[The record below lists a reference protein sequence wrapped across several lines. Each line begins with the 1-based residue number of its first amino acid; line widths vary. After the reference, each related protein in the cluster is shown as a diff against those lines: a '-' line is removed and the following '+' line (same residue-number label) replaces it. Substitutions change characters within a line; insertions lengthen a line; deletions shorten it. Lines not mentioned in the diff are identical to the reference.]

1 MAGFDV
7 TGSVSFGY
15 RFVWSERRYLLYL
28 AAVPLLI
35 KFICNMTIIM
45 LGWRTE
51 FIRQALILLPSYFAD
66 GWMLSH
72 LVRLVFL
79 GQRWPFRPGGNRDMD
94 MNMLQDRARGIMA
107 GTVSFAVI
115 EFLLA
120 GFVDAVYGLGA
131 ATFQEG
137 RTQDPTFMTSMSIT
151 LVMLLFILMFR
162 FLWFFIPAAINY
174 SLSRYARDTAGF
186 RDSMRMVAAWLLCF
200 VPTFFFFS
208 FFLAPAFLG
217 GEKTVTKDFIEGFLT
232 VTLDTI
238 IALIATAGMAYGIRG
253 MMPPDMRGGG
263 PATV

>member
-1 MAGFDV
+1 MAAFDV
-7 TGSVSFGY
+7 AGSVSFGY

-45 LGWRTE
+45 LDWRTE
-51 FIRQALILLPSYFAD
+51 FIRQALVLLPSYFAD

-72 LVRLVFL
+72 LVRLIFL
-79 GQRWPFRPGGNRDMD
+79 GQRWPFRPGGNRDLD

-120 GFVDAVYGLGA
+120 GFVDALYGLGA

-137 RTQDPTFMTSMSIT
+137 GKQDPSFMTSMSIT
-151 LVMLLFILMFR
+151 LIMLLFIWMFR

-174 SLSRYARDTAGF
+174 PLPRYTRDTASF
-186 RDSMRMVAAWLLCF
+186 RDSVRMLAAWLLYF
-200 VPTFFFFS
+200 VPLFIFFS
-208 FFLAPAFLG
+208 VFLAPVFLG
-217 GEKTVTKDFIEGFLT
+217 GEKTVMTDFSEGFLT

-238 IALIATAGMAYGIRG
+238 VALVATAGMAYGIRG
-253 MMPPDMRGGG
+253 MISQARDSGT
-263 PATV
+263 TV